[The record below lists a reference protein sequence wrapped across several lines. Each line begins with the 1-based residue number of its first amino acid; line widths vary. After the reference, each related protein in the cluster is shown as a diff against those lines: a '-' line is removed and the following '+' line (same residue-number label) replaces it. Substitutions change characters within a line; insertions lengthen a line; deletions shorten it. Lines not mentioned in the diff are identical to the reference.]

1 MNVLNL
7 LFDHF
12 WEVVIF
18 LFLFGGSIW
27 AGIQWILKRTLK
39 HRETMQEKRNE
50 ELRLLLQIEQAK
62 NNLINTSY
70 PSSTPVSVPKDVSW
84 EEQTSASYETGY
96 QQQF

>member
-27 AGIQWILKRTLK
+27 AGIQWILKRSLK

-50 ELRLLLQIEQAK
+50 ELRLQLQIEQAK
-62 NNLINTSY
+62 NERLNTPY
-70 PSSTPVSVPKDVSW
+70 QSSPPVSVPKDATW